1 MKSYSSTHYSI
12 AVLTWTAC
20 HSEFYAWSIL
30 LLGKWD
36 QKSYWINFKRGLFW
50 ENCQNVVTAH
60 YIIRGDVELLLES
73 LSKVIIE
80 ILWPQQKLRYHCWYY
95 WEPSSCYK
103 AHFLVTYNRV
113 VKKVFYAT
121 FATVS
126 TKKSKDQCQILPC
139 VKLTKRSNSIWSL

>member
-1 MKSYSSTHYSI
+1 MKSYSSTHYST
-12 AVLTWTAC
+12 AVPTRRAFF
-20 HSEFYAWSIL
+20 SNFYAWYFL
-30 LLGKWD
+30 LWPKWD
-36 QKSYWINFKRGLFW
+36 QNSYWINFKWGLFW
-50 ENCQNVVTAH
+50 ENCQNMVTAQ
-60 YIIRGDVELLLES
+60 YIIRGDMELLLES